1 MTSLY
6 NRIIYF
12 CYQPSVG
19 ENYKKKINAEN
30 HKAVEVKKNLIVW
43 PDNISALTCSPENLH
58 KLKDSLSTK
67 SITVVDQIKN
77 KGRLTAITG
86 HVNRSGKNF
95 LNGKTPFL
103 EKPQF
108 PDMTTIYHSPT
119 NSKTTVHTIGPK
131 RYLSSKNLNNKVVW
145 SSSIGLVAP
154 VFSYLGFEVQG
165 VGVPDKKTNDNILTI
180 LTFIS

>member
-1 MTSLY
+1 MKSLY

-19 ENYKKKINAEN
+19 ENYKKKINAVN
-30 HKAVEVKKNLIVW
+30 HRAIELKNNLIVW
-43 PDNISALTCSPENLH
+43 PDKISALTCSPENLH
-58 KLKDSLSTK
+58 NLKNSLNTK
-67 SITVVDQIKN
+67 NITVVDQIKN
-77 KGRLTAITG
+77 KSRLTTITG

-108 PDMTTIYHSPT
+108 PDMTTIYQSPT
-119 NSKTTVHTIGPK
+119 KSKTTVHTLGPK
-131 RYLSSKNLNNKVVW
+131 RYLSSKNLNNQVVW

>member
-1 MTSLY
+1 MKSLY

-12 CYQPSVG
+12 CYQPNVG
-19 ENYKKKINAEN
+19 ENYKKKINAVN
-30 HKAVEVKKNLIVW
+30 HRAIELKNNLIVW
-43 PDNISALTCSPENLH
+43 PDKISALTCSPENLH
-58 KLKDSLSTK
+58 NLKNSLNTK
-67 SITVVDQIKN
+67 NITVVDQIKN
-77 KGRLTAITG
+77 KSRLTTITG

-108 PDMTTIYHSPT
+108 PDMTTIYQSPT
-119 NSKTTVHTIGPK
+119 KNKTTVHTLGPK
-131 RYLSSKNLNNKVVW
+131 RYLSSKNLNSQVVW